1 MVRITL
7 ALAASVFFALFAQA
21 AQATPDETALALY
34 NEGAFDAAADRAES
48 IGDAENLALAARA
61 LNAMAY
67 LDDDDKRAKKT
78 VKRSAKLAD
87 EASELDPTLVEAYLQ
102 AAIAMAQRGS
112 RMSAI
117 KAFFNGLGPGARKRL
132 DAALAL
138 EPENPWALSTS
149 AGWHLGVAARAG
161 DGRFGADAAT
171 GRAQFIAARAS
182 DPENISIAYEMALR
196 IIAFGEPAWR
206 EDALASLDAAIS
218 NPALTAFDAALQAR
232 AQEFAAAINDG
243 PEAEAAFIEAQP

>member
-7 ALAASVFFALFAQA
+7 ALAALMFSAVSALA
-21 AQATPDETALALY
+21 APDETALSLFNGGDY
-34 NEGAFDAAADRAES
+34 IGAAARAQS

-67 LDDDDKRAKKT
+67 LDEDDKRARKT

-87 EASELDPTLVEAYLQ
+87 EASEMDPALVEAYLQ
-102 AAIAMAQRGS
+102 GAIAMAQRGS
-112 RMSAI
+112 RMSAF
-117 KAFFNGLGPGARKRL
+117 KAFFMGLGPGARERL
-132 DAALAL
+132 DKALAL

-171 GRAQFIAARAS
+171 GHAQFIAARRG

-196 IIAFGEPAWR
+196 LIAYGAPQWR
-206 EDALASLDAAIS
+206 ADALAALDAARLS
-218 NPALTAFDAALQAR
+218 AAATAFDAALQAR
-232 AQEFAAAINDG
+232 AEAFFRAIEAG
-243 PEAEAAFIEAQP
+243 PEAEAVFVAAQP